1 MILLG
6 LCFVRRSSMS
16 ELTSSHGQ
24 AAPCPENVDGTQ
36 EYCAKLINLSSL
48 RKWRGKVYLVGVVP
62 DSHTDAALNGI
73 ASFDDVL
80 VIRLLLREE
89 GVRGREGHADVKFSD
104 RDLLENFST
113 AKC

>member
-48 RKWRGKVYLVGVVP
+48 GKWGEKVYLVGVIP
-62 DSHTDAALNGI
+62 NSHANTTLDGI

-89 GVRGREGHADVKFSD
+89 GVRGREGHADVKFSN